1 VTPSTDSDQAKF
13 LNSIELSLVGRQL
26 GEVGRVRSVEV
37 SDTVCK
43 AAVELGFPCASAHD
57 VIREEIAAAVRSE
70 FNVET
75 VDIDLS
81 TRIRRHGVQRNLQ
94 PIKGVKNLIAV
105 ASGKGGVGK
114 STVAVNLALALSAEG
129 ASVGILDA
137 DIYGP
142 SQTQMLGLVGK
153 IPDSKDGKT
162 MLPLRAHGLQMMS
175 MGALV
180 EADQPM
186 VWRGPMVTSALTQL
200 ANQTNWDGLD
210 YLIVD
215 MPPGTGDIQLTL
227 SQQIP
232 VSGSVVVTTPQNI
245 ATLDARKG
253 LAMFR
258 KVNIPV
264 FGVIEN
270 MATHVCSNCGHEEA
284 IFGEGGADRIVQDF
298 DTLLL
303 GRLPLDASIRQQT
316 DSGKP
321 TVVAEPD
328 SVVARAY
335 REIAWRVGAA
345 QAAERVDHSSKF
357 GPIVVEP
364 SK

>member
-1 VTPSTDSDQAKF
+1 VTLSTDSDQAKF
-13 LNSIELSLVGRQL
+13 LNSIELSFVGRPL
-26 GEVGRVRSVEV
+26 GEIARVRTDDGPSGTLQV
-37 SDTVCK
+37 
-43 AAVELGFPCASAHD
+43 AVELGFPCQGAYKQLC
-57 VIREEIAAAVRSE
+57 REITDAALRE
-70 FNVET
+70 FGVET
-75 VDIDLS
+75 VEIELS
-81 TRIRRHGVQRNLQ
+81 LKVRRHAVQTNLQ
-94 PIKGVKNLIAV
+94 PLPGVKNLIAV

-114 STVAVNLALALSAEG
+114 STVAVNIALALAGEG

-142 SQTQMLGLVGK
+142 SQIQMLGLSGK
-153 IPDSKDGKT
+153 VPETEDGKS
-162 MLPLRAHGLQMMS
+162 MLPLRAYGLQVMS

-180 EADQPM
+180 GADQPM
-186 VWRGPMVTSALTQL
+186 VWRGPMVTSALSQL
-200 ANQTNWDGLD
+200 ATQTSWVDLD

-232 VSGSVVVTTPQNI
+232 VSGSIVVTTPQEI

-270 MATHVCSNCGHEEA
+270 MATHICSNCGHEEA

-298 DTLLL
+298 DVPLL
-303 GRLPLDASIRQQT
+303 GRLPLDARIRKQT
-316 DSGKP
+316 DSGQP

-328 SVVARAY
+328 SAIAQAY
-335 REIAWRVGAA
+335 REAAWKIGAEQAA
-345 QAAERVDHSSKF
+345 QKADHSAKF

-364 SK
+364 KK